1 MSTRNPET
9 LSRLVELV
17 ERLRAVDQTMNMNEL
32 MIVMR
37 VAEKPGIA
45 FDDICESIERDV
57 AKSTVSR
64 LISRMGDG
72 AGGKGFMVR
81 ERGIGG
87 DLRNVSVWLT
97 PKGQKFIKD
106 LTSVIE

>member
-9 LSRLVELV
+9 LSRLVRLV
-17 ERLRAVDQTMNMNEL
+17 EALRDIDPTMNMNEL
-32 MIVMR
+32 IIVMR

-45 FDDICESIERDV
+45 FDDICESIDRDV

-72 AGGKGFMVR
+72 AGGKGFLRR

-97 PKGQKFIKD
+97 PKGEKFVRD
-106 LTSVIE
+106 LTAIIE